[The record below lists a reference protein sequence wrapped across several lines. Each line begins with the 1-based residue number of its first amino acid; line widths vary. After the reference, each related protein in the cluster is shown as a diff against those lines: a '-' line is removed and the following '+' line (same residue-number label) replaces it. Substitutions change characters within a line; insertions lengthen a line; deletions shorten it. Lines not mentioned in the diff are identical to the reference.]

1 MISAMDKTSRRTMVE
16 VLEGLHRK
24 VRKSALLNDL
34 KIYVLVNGIVEE
46 FVGDEGRVRGL
57 IKRLKLRS

>member
-16 VLEGLHRK
+16 VLEGLHRE

-34 KIYVLVNGIVEE
+34 KIYVLVNGIIGE
-46 FVGDEGRVRGL
+46 FVGDEDKVRAL

>member
-1 MISAMDKTSRRTMVE
+1 VSAGHCLGKMISAMDKTSRRTMVE

-34 KIYVLVNGIVEE
+34 KIYVLVNGIVG
-46 FVGDEGRVRGL
+46 VCWG
-57 IKRLKLRS
+57 

>member
-1 MISAMDKTSRRTMVE
+1 MISAMDKTNRRTMVE

-57 IKRLKLRS
+57 IERLKLRS

>member
-1 MISAMDKTSRRTMVE
+1 MVD

>member
-16 VLEGLHRK
+16 VLEGLHRE
-24 VRKSALLNDL
+24 VRKLALLNDL
-34 KIYVLVNGIVEE
+34 KIYVLVNGIIGE
-46 FVGDEGRVRGL
+46 FVGDEDKVKAL

>member
-1 MISAMDKTSRRTMVE
+1 MVE

-24 VRKSALLNDL
+24 VRKSDLLNGL

>member
-16 VLEGLHRK
+16 VLEGLHRE
-24 VRKSALLNDL
+24 VRKLALLNDL
-34 KIYVLVNGIVEE
+34 KIYVLVNGIIGE
-46 FVGDEGRVRGL
+46 FVGDEDKVRAL

>member
-1 MISAMDKTSRRTMVE
+1 MDKTSRRTMVE

-24 VRKSALLNDL
+24 VRKSDLLNGL